1 MKDAPPL
8 PATLD
13 VTVHSSQFPE
23 SHRHALLD
31 GLRARRIAPKF
42 HYQSYKQ
49 AQLWL
54 ALHRACSPA
63 WLDPDCAAVYDRS
76 FAAAA
81 DSMPEG
87 RAGLIGLGCGGGY
100 KEARML
106 RLLAAPG
113 RELSY
118 VPCDVSLALVLE
130 SVRQALNACPGLPC
144 HPLLCDLA
152 LAGDLPGIL
161 DKLDDT
167 PGRRIITFFG
177 MIPNFEPDHILPR
190 LAALARAEDL
200 LLFSA
205 NLAPGPDYRAA
216 VQRVLPGY
224 DNPPT
229 RAWLLALLYDLGV
242 EPGDGAVDFS
252 IELDSGLYR
261 IVADFRFSRQRSL
274 TVHDEAFAFLAG
286 DVVRLF
292 FSYRYTA
299 DGIPPL
305 LQRHQLE
312 VVEQWI
318 TDSGEEGVF
327 LCRKRSG

>member
-1 MKDAPPL
+1 MKDAPPIS
-8 PATLD
+8 ATID
-13 VTVHSSQFPE
+13 VTVHASQFPE
-23 SHRHALLD
+23 SLRDALLE
-31 GLRARRIAPKF
+31 GLRTRRVAPKF

-63 WLDPDCAAVYDRS
+63 WLDPDCAALYDRS

-81 DSMPEG
+81 AMPG
-87 RAGLIGLGCGGGY
+87 RGAFLIGLGCGGGY
-100 KEARML
+100 KEARLL
-106 RLLAAPG
+106 RSLAAPG

-118 VPCDVSLALVLE
+118 LPCDVSLALVLE
-130 SVRQALNACPGLPC
+130 SARQALIACPGLPC
-144 HPLLCDLA
+144 HPVLCDLA
-152 LAGDLPGIL
+152 LAADLPAIL
-161 DKLDDT
+161 DQFDDQ
-167 PGRRIITFFG
+167 GSRRIITFFG

-190 LAALARAEDL
+190 LAALARAGDL

-205 NLAPGPDYRAA
+205 NLAPGPDYRAG

-224 DNPPT
+224 DNPLA

-252 IELDSGLYR
+252 IEAASGLYR

-274 TVHDEAFAFLAG
+274 IVHDERFAFLSG

-292 FSYRYTA
+292 FSYRHTA

-305 LQRHQLE
+305 LRGHQWE
-312 VVEQWI
+312 VLEQWI
-318 TDSGEEGVF
+318 TPSGEEGVF
-327 LCRKRSG
+327 LCRKMAG